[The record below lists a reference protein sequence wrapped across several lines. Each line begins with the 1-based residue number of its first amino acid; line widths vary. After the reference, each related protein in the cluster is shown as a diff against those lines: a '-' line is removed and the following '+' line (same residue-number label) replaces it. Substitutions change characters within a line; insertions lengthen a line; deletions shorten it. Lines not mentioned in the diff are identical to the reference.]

1 MEVIIIRMKLTR
13 NKIFIIIKMMKSY
26 KLMNQIKIILLKN
39 KNKKLMRNPWIMIK
53 KQRNM
58 KNIKKIYMIMKKI
71 YHSRMKEM
79 KINTK
84 QTRTLKI
91 NIT

>member
-1 MEVIIIRMKLTR
+1 
-13 NKIFIIIKMMKSY
+13 
-26 KLMNQIKIILLKN
+26 
-39 KNKKLMRNPWIMIK
+39 MRNPWIMIK

-58 KNIKKIYMIMKKI
+58 KNIKKIYIIMKKI